1 MINTNKIIV
10 ASTPRTGSMW
20 TYNIIREII
29 KLYKY
34 KLVPEIIP
42 QSDNDMMDIQKKDY
56 KNLNIISVIKVHQ
69 LVKIENLNNTKL
81 IFNFRDPRDALVS
94 YLRFMKIDKY
104 ELINKINFIKNII
117 RRIEYYRN
125 SLNKDNY
132 LEINYKQITKKPEN
146 IIDRI
151 GIFLNLNIQKNQIIK
166 INNKYQKKKLKE
178 QIKIKDKEL
187 EFKKKNKKINKNEVV
202 YLGKNNFRFFDKY
215 TGFQSGHISS
225 HKDGQWKDFLSNE
238 EIIKINSTF
247 NDWLKKN
254 NLKNS

>member
-81 IFNFRDPRDALVS
+81 IFNFRDPRDSLVS

-117 RRIEYYRN
+117 RRIEYYRITHQDVAFN
-125 SLNKDNY
+125 PLSGRFGPSLQTSKGCAW
-132 LEINYKQITKKPEN
+132 TT
-146 IIDRI
+146 
-151 GIFLNLNIQKNQIIK
+151 
-166 INNKYQKKKLKE
+166 
-178 QIKIKDKEL
+178 
-187 EFKKKNKKINKNEVV
+187 NEVRETGC
-202 YLGKNNFRFFDKY
+202 LSRWIFRLRDL
-215 TGFQSGHISS
+215 
-225 HKDGQWKDFLSNE
+225 W
-238 EIIKINSTF
+238 
-247 NDWLKKN
+247 
-254 NLKNS
+254 